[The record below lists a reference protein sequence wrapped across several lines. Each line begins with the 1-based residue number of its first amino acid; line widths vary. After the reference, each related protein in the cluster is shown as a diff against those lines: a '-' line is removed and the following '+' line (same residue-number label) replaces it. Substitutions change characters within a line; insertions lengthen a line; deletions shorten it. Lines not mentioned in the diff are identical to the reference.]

1 MKGKYIILTCTLIIT
16 IFIVAQIS
24 VRAGEY
30 VCGGGLHVM
39 TDIITILF
47 FFTLL
52 FIVFL
57 FSSYYSIGI
66 LRCVEIILLRAPR
79 KLRQSWENQRFS
91 QLALLAAESGKGK
104 CWK

>member
-39 TDIITILF
+39 TDISYPTYVTTYDHSSPHGTRHVRIEEVKKVSKCQCGYKIITETVSKKELHS
-47 FFTLL
+47 L
-52 FIVFL
+52 
-57 FSSYYSIGI
+57 
-66 LRCVEIILLRAPR
+66 PH
-79 KLRQSWENQRFS
+79 
-91 QLALLAAESGKGK
+91 
-104 CWK
+104 